1 MERAATEAGAYDR
14 ARAAL
19 AVLSSREHDV
29 AVGDGDGKMN
39 AEIAT
44 ELYVGV
50 ATVRAHITRILCKRD
65 LGTEPRSR
73 S

>member
-19 AVLSSREHDV
+19 AALSSREHDV
-29 AVGDGDGKMN
+29 AVGDGKMN

-50 ATVRAHITRILCKRD
+50 ATVKAHITRILCKRD